1 MAANPSGA
9 PVTSVTEDQAAEQIG
24 SLLADDPEYAEDQPE
39 EESKAPVEEEVEAE
53 AETEEEPE
61 QESEEEEQPEK
72 DSEATE
78 IDPDEKWIE
87 VEETLADGKKETR
100 TYSLNELK
108 AQRMMQADY
117 TRKTEE
123 LSRQRKE
130 VQNELRQGIEKEQRQ
145 YLETLQTQQ
154 KLIMEMV
161 MPEFQNL
168 DQLAEEDPAEYVRAQ
183 SKLGK
188 INQVIQTIQTEQQR
202 IQQEQAEY
210 IQKEFLPKELE
221 KVQTLIPNWGQE
233 TKTAIMKTG
242 EDYGFTSDELG
253 SIIDSRMIK
262 VLHDAHQ
269 YQTLQSQ
276 KPAVAKKVA
285 EKPKIMKPGTRSK
298 ENPKADALKRLKK
311 TGRYEDAAD
320 AIAGML
326 DDL

>member
-9 PVTSVTEDQAAEQIG
+9 PVTPVTEDQAAEQIG

-39 EESKAPVEEEVEAE
+39 EESKAPVEEETEVE
-53 AETEEEPE
+53 ETEEPE
-61 QESEEEEQPEK
+61 EASEEEEQPEE

-130 VQNELRQGIEKEQRQ
+130 VSEQLRQGIEKEQRQ

-183 SKLGK
+183 SKIGK
-188 INQVIQTIQTEQQR
+188 INQVIQKIQSEQQR

-210 IQKEFLPKELE
+210 IQREFLPK
-221 KVQTLIPNWGQE
+221 NW
-233 TKTAIMKTG
+233 
-242 EDYGFTSDELG
+242 
-253 SIIDSRMIK
+253 R
-262 VLHDAHQ
+262 
-269 YQTLQSQ
+269 
-276 KPAVAKKVA
+276 
-285 EKPKIMKPGTRSK
+285 RS
-298 ENPKADALKRLKK
+298 NH
-311 TGRYEDAAD
+311 
-320 AIAGML
+320 
-326 DDL
+326 